1 MHVELFQLQWE
12 QVDQKLQ
19 DPQVV
24 VMVEHLL

>member
-24 VMVEHLL
+24 VMVEHPL